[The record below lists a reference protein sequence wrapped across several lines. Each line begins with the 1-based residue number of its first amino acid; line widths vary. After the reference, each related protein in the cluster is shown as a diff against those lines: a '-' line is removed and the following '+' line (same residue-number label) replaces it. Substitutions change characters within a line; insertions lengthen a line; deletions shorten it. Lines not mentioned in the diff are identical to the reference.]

1 MQVLGRRP
9 CVKEF
14 YDRSNSEVQRDHASL
29 VNFISFE
36 IAKKILKNCVSTNT
50 HTKVVVVV
58 FSSSWN
64 PPVKEYRTSS
74 LESNSLTQVSLA

>member
-14 YDRSNSEVQRDHASL
+14 YDLSNSEVQRDHASL

-36 IAKKILKNCVSTNT
+36 IAKN
-50 HTKVVVVV
+50 
-58 FSSSWN
+58 
-64 PPVKEYRTSS
+64 
-74 LESNSLTQVSLA
+74 